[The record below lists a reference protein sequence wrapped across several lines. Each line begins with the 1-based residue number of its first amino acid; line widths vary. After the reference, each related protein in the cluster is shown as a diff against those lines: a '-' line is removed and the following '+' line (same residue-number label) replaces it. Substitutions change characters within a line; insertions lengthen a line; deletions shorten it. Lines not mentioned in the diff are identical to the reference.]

1 LLSVKLFFSAFWT
14 LSYSMQGFFL
24 KNTFSFGKRK
34 IFYRESL
41 RRALQWNVREEAI
54 FAEKNSGFC
63 VFIGFTFIQFV

>member
-1 LLSVKLFFSAFWT
+1 LDFILFYARLLLEKYLFIWE
-14 LSYSMQGFFL
+14 
-24 KNTFSFGKRK
+24 KED
-34 IFYRESL
+34 FYRESL